1 MANNLKK
8 WRATIAQ
15 PINLPRIICNH
26 VVSKEHSLKHRKIVG
41 VVIMIVGVVIMIV
54 GVVMAKGFFLP
65 IGLEVVHV
73 VCECT
78 GFGLHALGAVPWI
91 EPKD

>member
-8 WRATIAQ
+8 WRSTFAQ
-15 PINLPRIICNH
+15 PVNLPRIICNH

-41 VVIMIVGVVIMIV
+41 IVIMVVGVVI
-54 GVVMAKGFFLP
+54 AKGFFIP
-65 IGLEVVHV
+65 ISMEVVHV

-78 GFGLHALGAVPWI
+78 GFGLHALGAAPWI